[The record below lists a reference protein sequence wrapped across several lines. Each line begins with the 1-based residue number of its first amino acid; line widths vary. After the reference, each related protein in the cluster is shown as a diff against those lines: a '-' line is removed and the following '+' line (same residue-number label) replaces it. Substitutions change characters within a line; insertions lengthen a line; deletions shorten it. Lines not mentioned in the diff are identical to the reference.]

1 MEELGAESDELALP
15 PPPTNPLKV
24 EDGKVGGSDITAGG
38 TLVAVDTT
46 FELGLVLELP
56 PSLTT
61 PLVGEDAT
69 AGGVS
74 DTRAGRVLVA
84 VGTTPVEVGDEGP
97 DDVVLPPPL
106 TTPLGVEDVAVVGGS
121 DIKIGGTLNTVG
133 HMSPV
138 EFANEA
144 VAVG

>member
-1 MEELGAESDELALP
+1 MEELGAEPDELALP
-15 PPPTNPLKV
+15 PPPTNPLRV
-24 EDGKVGGSDITAGG
+24 ENGNTVGSDITAGG
-38 TLVAVDTT
+38 ALVAVDTT

-61 PLVGEDAT
+61 PLVGKDVT
-69 AGGVS
+69 AGSVS

-84 VGTTPVEVGDEGP
+84 VGTTSVGVGAEGP

-133 HMSPV
+133 HTSAV
-138 EFANEA
+138 EFDEA